1 MNAWPF
7 RDPPN
12 VAVIASRK
20 IVDGSDWIAL
30 VCHDEGDGSWQFHTS
45 EPGPPRESD
54 AAVVGLGEIVRLAE
68 SVAALADLPL
78 GWHCGGKPKAH
89 SGSDPLRLGRTDA
102 RSQQAGPPAT

>member
-1 MNAWPF
+1 MKAWPF

-30 VCHDEGDGSWQFHTS
+30 VFHDEDDGGWQFHIS
-45 EPGPPRESD
+45 EPGLPRGSD
-54 AAVVGLGEIVRLAE
+54 AAVVGLGDIVRLDE

-78 GWHCGGKPKAH
+78 GWHA
-89 SGSDPLRLGRTDA
+89 SREAEDA
-102 RSQQAGPPAT
+102 PWQRSPTVRPN